1 MKLFHLVAVAAI
13 AAFGGNLFAQTPAVP
28 AQPAVPAV
36 APAVPAQ
43 PAKPAAKPAA
53 KHVPAKG
60 MKITKITGTVNIMKD
75 GVIVKTL
82 KPGDAIPVITDNKL
96 SFAVVEGTMEVE
108 AGGKTI
114 TAATGSNFTVT
125 SNNGQVNVAL
135 GAGAPVAVRTE
146 SGNNVVL
153 TPNSEIKMITSNEK
167 VEIKVE
173 KGNAVVSNAAG
184 GETQNLGA
192 GQTVSVS
199 ALPPPPP
206 PSATTAPA
214 VTEDA
219 PPATDGTTVVN
230 GDTTLPPPPPPSTVN
245 PTQEAE
251 EEVVAETP
259 VVSES
264 TP

>member
-1 MKLFHLVAVAAI
+1 MKLSHLVAVAAI
-13 AAFGGNLFAQTPAVP
+13 AAFGGNLFAQTPP
-28 AQPAVPAV
+28 A
-36 APAVPAQ
+36 PAQ
-43 PAKPAAKPAA
+43 PAKPAVAPAKPVA
-53 KHVPAKG
+53 KPVPAKG

-114 TAATGSNFTVT
+114 TATTGSNFTVSST
-125 SNNGQVNVAL
+125 NGQVSVAL

-184 GETQNLGA
+184 GETQNLAA
-192 GQTVSVS
+192 GQTVNV
-199 ALPPPPP
+199 
-206 PSATTAPA
+206 PSAPPAPPAAVTPAATEEAPVAETAPA
-214 VTEDA
+214 VETE
-219 PPATDGTTVVN
+219 PVVVA
-230 GDTTLPPPPPPSTVN
+230 PPPSTVI
-245 PTQEAE
+245 PTQETE
-251 EEVVAETP
+251 EAVVADTP

>member
-1 MKLFHLVAVAAI
+1 MKLFHLVAIAAI
-13 AAFGGNLFAQTPAVP
+13 AAFAGNLVAQTPAAPTEP
-28 AQPAVPAV
+28 AKPVT
-36 APAVPAQ
+36 APKPVEP
-43 PAKPAAKPAA
+43 PKPAAKPASA
-53 KHVPAKG
+53 KPVPAKG

-82 KPGDAIPVITDNKL
+82 KPGDPIPVITDNKL

-114 TAATGSNFTVT
+114 TASTGSNFTVT

-153 TPNSEIKMITSNEK
+153 TPNSEIKMITANEK

-192 GQTVSVS
+192 GQTVNVS
-199 ALPPPPP
+199 AVPPPPP
-206 PSATTAPA
+206 PSATTAPV

-219 PPATDGTTVVN
+219 PPATDGTVVVN
-230 GDTTLPPPPPPSTVN
+230 GDTTLPPPPTSTVN
-245 PTQEAE
+245 PTQETE

>member
-1 MKLFHLVAVAAI
+1 MKLFHLVALAAL
-13 AAFGGNLFAQTPAVP
+13 AAFGGNLFAQTPATP
-28 AQPAVPAV
+28 AE
-36 APAVPAQ
+36 
-43 PAKPAAKPAA
+43 PAKPAAAPAKPAEPPKPAA
-53 KHVPAKG
+53 KPVPAKG

-96 SFAVVEGTMEVE
+96 SFAVVEGSMEVE

-114 TAATGSNFTVT
+114 TATTGSNFTVT

-153 TPNSEIKMITSNEK
+153 TPNSEIKMITANEK

-184 GETQNLGA
+184 GETQNLAA
-192 GQTVSVS
+192 GQTVSVT

-206 PSATTAPA
+206 PAAATP
-214 VTEDA
+214 VITEDA
-219 PPATDGTTVVN
+219 PPATDGTTPAN
-230 GDTTLPPPPPPSTVN
+230 GDTVLPPPPPPSTVN
-245 PTQEAE
+245 PTQETE
-251 EEVVAETP
+251 EAVVVETP

>member
-1 MKLFHLVAVAAI
+1 
-13 AAFGGNLFAQTPAVP
+13 
-28 AQPAVPAV
+28 
-36 APAVPAQ
+36 
-43 PAKPAAKPAA
+43 
-53 KHVPAKG
+53 

-114 TAATGSNFTVT
+114 TATTGSNFTVT

-153 TPNSEIKMITSNEK
+153 TPNSEIKMITANEK

-184 GETQNLGA
+184 GETQNLAA
-192 GQTVSVS
+192 GQTVSVT

-206 PSATTAPA
+206 PAAVTPV

-219 PPATDGTTVVN
+219 PPVTDGTVTADTV
-230 GDTTLPPPPPPSTVN
+230 LPPPPTSTVN
-245 PTQEAE
+245 PTQETE
-251 EEVVAETP
+251 ESVVAETP

>member
-1 MKLFHLVAVAAI
+1 MKLFHIVAIAAL
-13 AAFGGNLFAQTPAVP
+13 AAFGGNLFAQAPAKPVEP
-28 AQPAVPAV
+28 AKPAV
-36 APAVPAQ
+36 APVKP
-43 PAKPAAKPAA
+43 PEPPKPAAKP
-53 KHVPAKG
+53 VPAKG

-114 TAATGSNFTVT
+114 TATTGSNFTVT

-153 TPNSEIKMITSNEK
+153 TPNSEIKMITANEK

-184 GETQNLGA
+184 GETQNVAA
-192 GQTVSVS
+192 GQTVSVT

-206 PSATTAPA
+206 PAAVTPA

-219 PPATDGTTVVN
+219 PPATDGTTPAN
-230 GDTTLPPPPPPSTVN
+230 GDTVLPPPPPTSTVN
-245 PTQEAE
+245 PTQETE
-251 EEVVAETP
+251 ESVVAETP

>member
-1 MKLFHLVAVAAI
+1 MKLFHLVAIAAL
-13 AAFGGNLFAQTPAVP
+13 AAFGGNLFAQ
-28 AQPAVPAV
+28 
-36 APAVPAQ
+36 APAAPAKPAAKPAAA

-53 KHVPAKG
+53 KPVPAKG

-114 TAATGSNFTVT
+114 TATTGSNFTVT

-153 TPNSEIKMITSNEK
+153 TPNSEIKMITANEK

-184 GETQNLGA
+184 GETQNLAA
-192 GQTVSVS
+192 GQTVSVT

-206 PSATTAPA
+206 PAA
-214 VTEDA
+214 VTPVVAEDA
-219 PPATDGTTVVN
+219 PPVTDGTVTADTV
-230 GDTTLPPPPPPSTVN
+230 LPPPPTSTVN
-245 PTQEAE
+245 PTQETE
-251 EEVVAETP
+251 ESVVAETP

>member
-1 MKLFHLVAVAAI
+1 MKLFHLVAIAAL
-13 AAFGGNLFAQTPAVP
+13 AAFGGNLFAQAPAAP
-28 AQPAVPAV
+28 AEPAKPAV
-36 APAVPAQ
+36 APVKP
-43 PAKPAAKPAA
+43 PEPPKPAAKP
-53 KHVPAKG
+53 VPAKG

-114 TAATGSNFTVT
+114 TATTGSNFTVT

-153 TPNSEIKMITSNEK
+153 TPNSEIKMITANEK

-184 GETQNLGA
+184 GETQNVAA
-192 GQTVSVS
+192 GQTISVT

-206 PSATTAPA
+206 PAAVTPA

-219 PPATDGTTVVN
+219 PPATDGTAPVN
-230 GDTTLPPPPPPSTVN
+230 GDTVLPPPPTSSVI
-245 PTQEAE
+245 PTE
-251 EEVVAETP
+251 ETEQAVVVETP

>member
-1 MKLFHLVAVAAI
+1 MKLFHLIAIAAVAAF
-13 AAFGGNLFAQTPAVP
+13 AGNLFAQTPA
-28 AQPAVPAV
+28 
-36 APAVPAQ
+36 APAETAKPVTAPK
-43 PAKPAAKPAA
+43 PPEPPKPAAKPA
-53 KHVPAKG
+53 PAKG

-184 GETQNLGA
+184 GETQNLTA
-192 GQTVSVS
+192 GQTVNV
-199 ALPPPPP
+199 AVAPPPPP
-206 PSATTAPA
+206 PSTPA
-214 VTEDA
+214 VA
-219 PPATDGTTVVN
+219 PVVIDEPVIN
-230 GDTTLPPPPPPSTVN
+230 GDTTLPPPPVSTVN
-245 PTQEAE
+245 PTQETE